1 MDFVIPLSILVF
13 VVVSAWTIARAIEN
27 PRGAREEVV
36 KAAATNDD
44 VVLVGGA
51 RIGAWN
57 FSTPF
62 ARLRL
67 SRMGIAISVPF
78 MRRESPWSGLV
89 RASLIQP
96 VIPIGQGVELESTG
110 ADPIIFWANRGIC
123 WGLLDI
129 IEKHGVPVDRAHSLR
144 L

>member
-1 MDFVIPLSILVF
+1 MDLVIPMSILVF
-13 VVVSAWTIARAIEN
+13 VTVFAWMIARVIEN
-27 PRGAREEVV
+27 PRRAREEVV

-57 FSTPF
+57 FSIPF

-67 SRMGIAISVPF
+67 SRVGIAVSVPF
-78 MRRESPWSGLV
+78 MKRESAWSGLV

-96 VIPIGQGVELESTG
+96 IIPIGQGVELQSAG
-110 ADPIIFWANRGIC
+110 SDPVIFWANRGIC